1 MKIISLFSGC
11 GGLDLGFKKA
21 GFKVIW
27 ANENDK
33 NIIPTF
39 KTNFP
44 KVIIHKPS
52 KQNKNLTDIC
62 SSQAEDALSR
72 NNNFS
77 WLQNCLNSLANF
89 LQIES
94 INKI

>member
-21 GFKVIW
+21 GFKIIW

-44 KVIIHKPS
+44 KVIIGVVTISLPAP
-52 KQNKNLTDIC
+52 KQ
-62 SSQAEDALSR
+62 
-72 NNNFS
+72 
-77 WLQNCLNSLANF
+77 
-89 LQIES
+89 
-94 INKI
+94 